1 MPEQNTQ
8 VAKAR
13 HRPAPLDSD
22 PRVAIVHADEPS
34 IETIISATSRSL
46 RVIALHLRSIH
57 LVKQKI
63 PPSHRTGVGDE
74 KQAWKNLLLAYQ
86 CRAEI

>member
-1 MPEQNTQ
+1 
-8 VAKAR
+8 
-13 HRPAPLDSD
+13 
-22 PRVAIVHADEPS
+22 
-34 IETIISATSRSL
+34 
-46 RVIALHLRSIH
+46 
-57 LVKQKI
+57 VKQKI